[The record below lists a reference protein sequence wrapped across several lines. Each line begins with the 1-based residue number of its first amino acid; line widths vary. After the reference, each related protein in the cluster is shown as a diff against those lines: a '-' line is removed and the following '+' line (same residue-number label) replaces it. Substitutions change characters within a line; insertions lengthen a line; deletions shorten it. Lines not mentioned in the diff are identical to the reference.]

1 MRRFLWLLPWL
12 LTLSLVLGACGSQP
26 SPGSEAPSKLPE
38 VRLGLST
45 WIGFAPLYVAKE
57 KGFFEKEG
65 ASVDL
70 LLMEGV
76 AERRSALAAGKIQ
89 GFVSTVDTHVVTAAS
104 GVPAVQVL
112 ALDDSYGGDGIV
124 ALKEIQSLRDLVG
137 RNVAVQTDGG
147 ASYFWFLYL
156 LEKEGISPSEIQFQ
170 SMTAGDAGAAFV
182 AGKVDAAVTWQPWL
196 SRAEKTT
203 FGHVLLKSDATPG
216 VIADTLAMRKDFV
229 ESRPEAVRAIVAAWF
244 DALDYIEANPQ
255 ESYDIMAKAMGVT
268 PEEFQRQLS
277 DIRWYDRAMNQAY
290 FGTPEKPGPLYDLT
304 AMAASFWKRQG
315 LIEKEPDAKDLIDG
329 AFLP

>member
-1 MRRFLWLLPWL
+1 MLA
-12 LTLSLVLGACGSQP
+12 LSILVTACGTGP
-26 SPGSEAPSKLPE
+26 SAATAKTSK

-65 ASVDL
+65 VDVEL

-76 AERRSALAAGKIQ
+76 AERRSALAAGKIH

-104 GVPAVQVL
+104 GVPVVQVL

-124 ALKEIQSLRDLVG
+124 ALKKIQSLQDLVG
-137 RNVAVQTDGG
+137 RKVAVQTDGG

-156 LEKEGISPSEIQFQ
+156 LEKEGISPAQIQFQ
-170 SMTAGDAGAAFV
+170 SMSAGEAGAAFV

-196 SRAEKTT
+196 SRAENTS

-216 VIADTLAMRKDFV
+216 VIADTLALRQDFV
-229 ESRPEAVRAIVAAWF
+229 GSQPQAVRGIVAAWF
-244 DALDYIEANPQ
+244 DALDFIQANPD
-255 ESYDIMAKAMGVT
+255 ESYAIMAKAMGLT
-268 PEEFQRQLS
+268 AEEFKSQLS
-277 DIRWYDRAMNQAY
+277 DIRWYDRTMNQAY

-315 LIEKEPDAKDLIDG
+315 LIEKEPQAKDLIDG
-329 AFLP
+329 TFLP